1 MSRSSDPSKDAE
13 RRRPAESLADPG
25 AAPPTPGHL
34 LLDDPA
40 GLRDFVEE
48 MDEAIYLADP
58 NGTIVDG
65 NPALIAILGAQSL
78 EDLRNSRLADFMIDA
93 DVRREFDRHV
103 AAGKANS
110 GLEFRIRGLDGKRR
124 WVRDVAHAH
133 RSDNNDVV
141 AYRGVLVDITEHK
154 RTLQA
159 LRDSEEKYRAIFEN
173 VQDIYYR
180 TDMAGIMVEVSPA
193 VKRYLGYERAELIG
207 RNADLMYPDPAA
219 RERLRNRILADAE
232 VTGYEIQLERKDG
245 NSIFFSVNA
254 RLLVDNDGQPLGFE
268 GLLRDI
274 TDRKDLE
281 QRLEELSVR
290 DPLTGC
296 YNRRYLESLRARLE
310 RPTAR
315 WGCLLLDLDNFK
327 AVNDTYGHEEGD
339 RVLQGVSHFIRRH
352 GRAEDVVIRLGGD
365 EFAIF
370 VAASSSEELATI
382 AERLREVAP
391 FESPAP
397 FSLGVA
403 FREQG
408 ESIEKVSARAD
419 RDMYARKGRHL
430 KAADPLAKVEEIT
443 KAPPEP
449 PPDK

>member
-1 MSRSSDPSKDAE
+1 MSSRPDPSKDAE
-13 RRRPAESLADPG
+13 RRRPAESLTDAG
-25 AAPPTPGHL
+25 SARKSLGHL
-34 LLDDPA
+34 LLDDPE

-48 MDEAIYLADP
+48 MDEAIYLTDAD
-58 NGTIVDG
+58 GYIIDG
-65 NPALIAILGAQSL
+65 NRALLRILGAASL
-78 EDLRNSRLADFMIDA
+78 DDLTKRRLADFMVEP
-93 DVRREFDRHV
+93 DVRRDFNKHV
-103 AAGKANS
+103 ATGTLSS
-110 GLEFRIRGLDGKRR
+110 GREFRIRALDGSRR
-124 WVRDVAHAH
+124 WVRDVAHGQ
-133 RSDNNDVV
+133 RNDEDQTI
-141 AYRGVLVDITEHK
+141 AYRGVLVDVTEHK
-154 RTLQA
+154 RTLRA

-180 TDMAGIMVEVSPA
+180 TDMNGIIVEASPA
-193 VKRYLGYERAELIG
+193 VKRYLGYEREELIG
-207 RNADLMYPDPAA
+207 SKAEDLYPNPADRELMRNQL
-219 RERLRNRILADAE
+219 LAEGE
-232 VTGYEIQLERKDG
+232 VMGYEVQLERRDG
-245 NSIFFSVNA
+245 GPLFFSVNA
-254 RLLVDNDGQPLGFE
+254 RLLTDDDGQPVGFE

-281 QRLEELSVR
+281 KRLEELSVR

-315 WGCLLLDLDNFK
+315 WGCLVLDLDNFK

-370 VAASSSEELATI
+370 VAASSDEELDTI

-403 FREQG
+403 FRGLG
-408 ESIEKVSARAD
+408 ESIDSVAARAD
-419 RDMYARKGRHL
+419 RDMYRRKGLHL
-430 KAADPLAKVEEIT
+430 KSAD
-443 KAPPEP
+443 
-449 PPDK
+449 

>member
-1 MSRSSDPSKDAE
+1 MARFPDSKSKQETD
-13 RRRPAESLADPG
+13 RRRPAEPLDPAVRSLP
-25 AAPPTPGHL
+25 PGHL

-48 MDEAIYLADP
+48 MDEAIYMTDAD
-58 NGTIVDG
+58 GAIVDG
-65 NPALIAILGAQSL
+65 NPALIRLLGARTL
-78 EDLRNSRLADFMIDA
+78 DEIARRRIADFMVDP
-93 DVRREFDRHV
+93 DLRREFDRRV

-124 WVRDVAHAH
+124 WVRDVAHGQ
-133 RSDNNDVV
+133 RNDTGETV
-141 AYRGVLVDITEHK
+141 AYRGVLMDVTEHK
-154 RTLQA
+154 RTLRA
-159 LRDSEEKYRAIFEN
+159 LLESEEKYRAIFEN

-180 TDMAGIMVEVSPA
+180 SDMTGTIVEVSPA
-193 VKRYLGYERAELIG
+193 VRRYLGYERDELIG
-207 RNADLMYPDPAA
+207 RNADDLYPNPAD
-219 RERLRNRILADAE
+219 RELLRNRILTDGE
-232 VTGYEIQLERKDG
+232 VTGFEIQLERKDG
-245 NSIFFSVNA
+245 NLISFSVNA
-254 RLLVDNDGQPLGFE
+254 RLLVDDHGQPVGFE

-281 QRLEELSVR
+281 RRLEELSVR

-296 YNRRYLESLRARLE
+296 YNRRYLESMRSRLE

-339 RVLQGVSHFIRRH
+339 RVLQGVAHFIRRH

-370 VAASSSEELATI
+370 VAASSSEELNTI

-397 FSLGVA
+397 FSLGTA
-403 FREQG
+403 FRELG
-408 ESIEKVSARAD
+408 ENIEQVVARAD
-419 RDMYARKGRHL
+419 RDMYSKKGLHL
-430 KAADPLAKVEEIT
+430 RSAD
-443 KAPPEP
+443 
-449 PPDK
+449 

>member
-1 MSRSSDPSKDAE
+1 MSTQSDKKQDAE
-13 RRRPAESLADPG
+13 RRRRPAESLSPARQ
-25 AAPPTPGHL
+25 APLAPGHL
-34 LLDDPA
+34 LLDDPH

-48 MDEAIYLADP
+48 MDEAIYLSDAD
-58 NGTIVDG
+58 GGILDG
-65 NPALIAILGAQSL
+65 NRALLEILGGRGL
-78 EDLRNSRLADFMIDA
+78 EELSGRRLTDFMVDSG
-93 DVRREFDRHV
+93 VRREFNRRI
-103 AAGKANS
+103 AAGKAS
-110 GLEFRIRGLDGKRR
+110 PGVEFRIRALDGKRR
-124 WVRDVAHAH
+124 WVRDVAHAQ
-133 RSDNNDVV
+133 RSDTGDVI
-141 AYRGVLVDITEHK
+141 AYRGVLVDVTEHK
-154 RTLQA
+154 RTLRA
-159 LRDSEEKYRAIFEN
+159 LRESEEKYRAIFEN

-180 TDMAGIMVEVSPA
+180 TDMAGTMLEVSPA
-193 VKRYLGYERAELIG
+193 VSRYLGYERQDLIG
-207 RNADLMYPDPAA
+207 RDSEDFFPDPAE
-219 RERLRNRILADAE
+219 RERLRNRVLAAGE
-232 VTGYEIQLERKDG
+232 VTGYEVQLERKDG
-245 NSIFFSVNA
+245 NPMYFSLNA
-254 RLLVDNDGQPLGFE
+254 RLLTDNRGQPIGVE

-281 QRLEELSVR
+281 RRLEELSVR

-352 GRAEDVVIRLGGD
+352 GRAEDVVVRLGGD

-370 VAASSSEELATI
+370 VAASSRGELAAI

-403 FREQG
+403 FRELG
-408 ESIEKVSARAD
+408 EPIENVVARAD
-419 RDMYARKGRHL
+419 RDMYSEKGLHL
-430 KAADPLAKVEEIT
+430 KPAE
-443 KAPPEP
+443 
-449 PPDK
+449 